1 MRSALIIAFAFL
13 LPSTA
18 MAIPW
23 FDQDWAEQLVA
34 KEFPDYWSWL
44 QQVQPRDQERYEAL
58 LIRGR
63 TMAMQQHAQPELVD
77 AWQTHFYALDH
88 YRDLANAYNAD
99 SGSQTDA
106 LRLQLIS
113 AAEDVH
119 LATMELFEARLYLNQ
134 AQADQ
139 LELKVADHELNFD
152 VYAMETVERTVGPI
166 TD

>member
-23 FDQDWAEQLVA
+23 FDQDWAEQIVA
-34 KEFPDYWSWL
+34 EEFPDYWAWL
-44 QQVQPRDQERYEAL
+44 QQVKPRNQERYEAQL
-58 LIRGR
+58 VQGR
-63 TMAMQQHAQPELVD
+63 TMAVTQDTQPELVD
-77 AWQTHFYALDH
+77 AWLTHFYALDH
-88 YRDLANAYNAD
+88 YRDLVKTWNTGDEA
-99 SGSQTDA
+99 QTDA

-119 LATMELFEARLYLNQ
+119 LAVLELFEARQYFNQ
-134 AQADQ
+134 AHADR
-139 LELKVADHELNFD
+139 LELKVADYELNFD
-152 VYAMETVERTVGPI
+152 VYAMETVERTVGPV